1 MLSFHLESACND
13 LDEIIAITE
22 RDIEDIKEAK
32 HDIQFERLPLKEE
45 RLQSFEHRKAMI
57 DHEISK
63 LMSQNPQKDMATL
76 LSSEQ
81 QEKLNTMKER
91 LEKLRQINQRYAKM
105 VVSVGAFYNELLEKV
120 VPTEMQGYER
130 VASNEASILKVR
142 V

>member
-13 LDEIIAITE
+13 LDEIIAMTK

-45 RLQSFEHRKAMI
+45 RLESFEQRKAMI

-63 LMSQNPQKDMATL
+63 LMSHHPQKELSEL
-76 LSSEQ
+76 LDESEH
-81 QEKLNTMKER
+81 EKLSMMKER
-91 LEKLRQINQRYAKM
+91 LETLRQINQRYAKM
-105 VVSVGAFYNELLEKV
+105 VVTVGAFYNDLLEKV
-120 VPTEMQGYER
+120 LPTQMQGYER